1 MSHMHECLIRSR
13 SDAHALSPLVYEL
26 RSIITAHL
34 HRGPGSAQGPGLG
47 PGSAQGPGLALDHRL
62 LHAEWAL
69 LECKLLWKKG
79 LLSAARDNLMTLV
92 VHPLQPLV
100 DTHRGSGL
108 GLGLGRGI
116 AQGFGLGGR
125 GIGKRIG
132 LGRSGG
138 SDGDGSGDGGNV
150 VAYAMS
156 DLLSN
161 ALRTGGEVG
170 IIPSSSNQSLF

>member
-1 MSHMHECLIRSR
+1 MHECLIRSR

-34 HRGPGSAQGPGLG
+34 HRG

-92 VHPLQPLV
+92 VHPLRPLV
-100 DTHRGSGL
+100 DMHRGSGL

-116 AQGFGLGGR
+116 AQGSGLGGR
-125 GIGKRIG
+125 GIGKRVG
-132 LGRSGG
+132 LGRSSG
-138 SDGDGSGDGGNV
+138 SDGDGSGGDGSGGDGGNV